1 MKGKRKERNGT
12 GKKKDMES
20 QGKGKGKG
28 TEGKERGNRIFFACA
43 FQKLQKCCKSL
54 INGSSNDF

>member
-28 TEGKERGNRIFFACA
+28 TEGKERGNRILRALFKNYKNAVKA
-43 FQKLQKCCKSL
+43 
-54 INGSSNDF
+54 